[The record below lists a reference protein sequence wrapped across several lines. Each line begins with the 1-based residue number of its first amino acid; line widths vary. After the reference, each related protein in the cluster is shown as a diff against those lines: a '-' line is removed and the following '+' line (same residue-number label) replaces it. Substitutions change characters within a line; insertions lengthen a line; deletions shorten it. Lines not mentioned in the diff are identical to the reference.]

1 MFFRTE
7 IVMNI
12 RAVLSCLAA
21 TMIVTSSL
29 AGDSVWVG
37 QQGLRFSSAELT
49 VTKGQVVIF
58 MNNDTT
64 SHNIMVVGEGLSIN
78 GGLQS
83 PGAEFRMPFIK
94 AGTYAVSC
102 GIHPKMKLTV
112 TVK

>member
-1 MFFRTE
+1 MSIRT
-7 IVMNI
+7 
-12 RAVLSCLAA
+12 ALPCLAA
-21 TMIVTSSL
+21 TMLVTSSL
-29 AGDSVWVG
+29 AGDPVTVG

-58 MNNDTT
+58 VNNDTT

-78 GGLQS
+78 GGLQR
-83 PGAEFRMPFIK
+83 PGAEFRVPFSK

-102 GIHPKMKLTV
+102 GIHPKMKLAI

>member
-1 MFFRTE
+1 MSLRT
-7 IVMNI
+7 
-12 RAVLSCLAA
+12 VLSCLAA
-21 TMIVTSSL
+21 SLLVTASL
-29 AGDSVWVG
+29 AGDSVTVG

-64 SHNIMVVGEGLSIN
+64 SHNITVVGEGLSIN

-83 PGAEFRMPFIK
+83 PGAEFRVPFSK

>member
-1 MFFRTE
+1 MSIRT
-7 IVMNI
+7 
-12 RAVLSCLAA
+12 ALSCLAA
-21 TMIVTSSL
+21 TMLVTSSL
-29 AGDSVWVG
+29 AGDPVTVG

-58 MNNDTT
+58 VNNDTT

-83 PGAEFRMPFIK
+83 PGAEFRVPFSK

-102 GIHPKMKLTV
+102 GIHPKMKLAI

>member
-1 MFFRTE
+1 MSIRT
-7 IVMNI
+7 
-12 RAVLSCLAA
+12 ALSCLAA
-21 TMIVTSSL
+21 TMLVTSSL
-29 AGDSVWVG
+29 AGDPVTVG

-64 SHNIMVVGEGLSIN
+64 SHNIMIVGEGLRIN

-83 PGAEFRMPFIK
+83 PGAEFRVPFSK

-102 GIHPKMKLTV
+102 GIHPKMKLAI

>member
-1 MFFRTE
+1 MSIRT
-7 IVMNI
+7 
-12 RAVLSCLAA
+12 ALPCLAA
-21 TMIVTSSL
+21 TMLVTSSL
-29 AGDSVWVG
+29 AGDPVTVG

-83 PGAEFRMPFIK
+83 PGAEFRVPFSK

-102 GIHPKMKLTV
+102 GIHPKMKLAI

>member
-1 MFFRTE
+1 MSIRT
-7 IVMNI
+7 
-12 RAVLSCLAA
+12 VLFCLAA
-21 TMIVTSSL
+21 TMLVTSSL
-29 AGDSVWVG
+29 AGDSVTVE

-83 PGAEFRMPFIK
+83 PGAEFRVPFSK

-102 GIHPKMKLTV
+102 GIHPKMRLTI

>member
-1 MFFRTE
+1 MK
-7 IVMNI
+7 V
-12 RAVLSCLAA
+12 RAALSCLAA
-21 TMIVTSSL
+21 TMFLTSSL

-49 VTKGQVVIF
+49 LSKGQIVIF

-64 SHNIMVVGEGLSIN
+64 SHNILVVGEGLSIN

-83 PGAEFRMPFIK
+83 PGAEFRMPFVK

-102 GIHPKMKLTV
+102 AIHPKMKLTV
-112 TVK
+112 TVQ